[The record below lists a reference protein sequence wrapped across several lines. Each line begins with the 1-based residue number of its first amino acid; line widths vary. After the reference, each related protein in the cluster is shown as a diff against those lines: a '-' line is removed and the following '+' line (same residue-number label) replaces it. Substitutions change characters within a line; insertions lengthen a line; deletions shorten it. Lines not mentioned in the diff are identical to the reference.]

1 MKLFEQYLRTQEKL
15 SDQDEMYIYLF
26 LCSMF
31 HMLVNF
37 LTLKTQITLSDNGS
51 PSQCS
56 RRLR

>member
-37 LTLKTQITLSDNGS
+37 LTLKTQTTLSDNDS

>member
-1 MKLFEQYLRTQEKL
+1 MKLFEQYLRTLEKL

-37 LTLKTQITLSDNGS
+37 LTLKTQITLSDNDS
-51 PSQCS
+51 PS
-56 RRLR
+56 

>member
-37 LTLKTQITLSDNGS
+37 LTLKTQITLSDNDS